1 MLKGENRIMSD
12 LLFQNLYR
20 IPSARACWHNYG
32 DGYYFITI
40 CTAGRECYFGEII
53 PDRNGINRNHLTAIG
68 QYADA
73 QIRNVQSHYSFCEI
87 PLWVVMPNHIH
98 LIVAIDGLKTPWV
111 KRDMVGRGGPVETF
125 HETSQQPPT
134 PIVSPTQNATQMQ
147 SWLSVV
153 IRQFKQ
159 SVTRFSNDHA
169 IPFGWQSRFHDHIIR
184 DQQEFDRIAYYIT
197 NNVARWN
204 SDCFRR

>member
-125 HETSQQPPT
+125 HETSLPT
-134 PIVSPTQNATQMQ
+134 TGPNMLRIIFQNGRMMMNVSDRHPDRGDAMNRV
-147 SWLSVV
+147 SS
-153 IRQFKQ
+153 
-159 SVTRFSNDHA
+159 SNRVH
-169 IPFGWQSRFHDHIIR
+169 QLIIW
-184 DQQEFDRIAYYIT
+184 F
-197 NNVARWN
+197 
-204 SDCFRR
+204 